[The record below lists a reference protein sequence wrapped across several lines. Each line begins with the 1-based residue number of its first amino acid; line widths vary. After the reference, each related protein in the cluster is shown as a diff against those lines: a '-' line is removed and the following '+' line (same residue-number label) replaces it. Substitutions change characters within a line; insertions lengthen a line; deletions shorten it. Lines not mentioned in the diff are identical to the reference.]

1 MADLRIHGKW
11 GGPGEEDTARFL
23 EKNLPKE
30 WIIDANV
37 YLPTED
43 HEDVDLV
50 VTGIN
55 RVFIVENKHW
65 GPIVLLDDR
74 VWEVQGKLGKKS
86 ARSSPMG
93 TLAQKSRK
101 AFQIVEK
108 AVPPGA
114 SILKQRPLD
123 RFLIL
128 SNPNLSL
135 HGSLKDIDHLA
146 PLNDAAV
153 RLQELDARR
162 SSDLKDYRSEIIQAI
177 AGLPARPDELTELG
191 DYSVTKKLERLGL
204 ARRFL
209 AEHKYAGESVVL
221 YCFDEPDSEEE
232 GRHQERE
239 TEVIKKLEGL
249 HRTWKTYP
257 PFVDERWGW
266 FIRPQ
271 VRPDG
276 ARSLSQLSVVEAL
289 RDFGPNPLRGLIQE
303 SFEALAQIHTL
314 GVVHRALSPSRVWL
328 GRSQRVLFSDFF
340 YARLDDRKTLVPI
353 PVDKGAR
360 TFAAPENIEDSHAAT
375 EASDVFSLASIFLQW
390 IRAEASADGSDP
402 LDAEPGILEL
412 LEACTTEKK
421 SSRPSAADVATELKT
436 SPALPVQSEQTHET
450 PDDPELSSSNSDE
463 FEPGH
468 LVGRFKLEE
477 KLGEGG
483 AAASWRAYD
492 THEER
497 MVVVRKLKRAQEFE
511 RLRGEPPFKSIN
523 NRFCQGHINLEPKPE
538 PGLHVVS
545 FIEGQTLEGRHTARP
560 FDVGE
565 LRKVGYN
572 LFLVLYE
579 AFHREGVVHGDI
591 SARNLLVNDDLE
603 VFFIDL
609 ASVVEIG
616 DPPPSATPRY
626 KAPELR
632 ADGGLTSAQSD
643 IYSAAAVLIDLML
656 KRPPYDGSPADA
668 DAGHVV
674 RKPTDDERALWGR
687 DGEALLKVLF
697 TAVNPDPAMRP
708 ARADEFARKIKLH
721 KAPELELLPAINA
734 QENVNETVA
743 NMRQLFVD
751 SHIGNMGMLALGGQF
766 ASDTYV
772 PTKLDSE
779 MLPKLLEGHYRLVLI
794 TGNPGDGKT
803 TFLNAMRAEVENRGG
818 STLEENQAQWSGI
831 LGQLSFTAV
840 MDASES
846 FEGESSDEILR
857 KAMVPKGSASQHV
870 TVVAMN
876 DGRLRQFVADF
887 EDEVEGLSEAWE
899 LAEKADEGAVAIIDL
914 KSRAL
919 VSERQQ
925 GLGLR
930 ALDTLVS
937 PGLWEDRGCGDCAA
951 KGVCPIF
958 RNVKFLRGQGRMGI
972 QRLTL
977 MSHLSSQRRATL
989 RDFRSAVSYAITKDL
1004 SCQDVHAAKESEEP
1018 VSSDTTLASWNIV
1031 FDTYSGDKLLSDWR
1045 RFDPSNSVSPAF
1057 LREVVEH
1064 AAESGLE
1071 IIDSDDLAS
1080 LARRHFMEE
1089 DFSDES
1095 LLASLGHY
1103 RHLLPFM
1110 RFVMDRVDGQ
1120 ALKSRL
1126 LDGLSKL
1133 SGVFLE
1139 NQAGLRVASYR
1150 VDPSWTLIKKIDE
1163 DSFSLRVESS
1173 PSDVVEFV
1181 PDSAFLVNEEVGAEL
1196 RVTLDMAEVLL
1207 RASEGELFGDDD
1219 SLAIRQQAH
1228 AFLERVSQSKGD
1240 RATLLSPSGTQ
1251 FEIQSSNGR
1260 IEMVDRK

>member
-1 MADLRIHGKW
+1 MAVLRIHGKW
-11 GGPGEEDTARFL
+11 GGPGEEETARFL

-37 YLPTED
+37 YLPTQE

-50 VTGIN
+50 VTGMN

-65 GPIVLLDDR
+65 GPILLLSDR
-74 VWEVQGKLGKKS
+74 NWEVKGSKDPS
-86 ARSSPMG
+86 RRSPMG
-93 TLAQKSRK
+93 NLAQKSRK
-101 AFQIVEK
+101 AFQIVQE

-114 SILKQRPLD
+114 SILRQRPLD
-123 RFLIL
+123 RLLIL
-128 SNPNLSL
+128 SHPNLSL
-135 HGSLKDIDHLA
+135 YGSLKDIDHLA
-146 PLNDAAV
+146 PLSESAV
-153 RLQELDARR
+153 RLQELDSRR
-162 SSDLKDYRSEIIQAI
+162 TSDLKEYRSEIIEAI

-191 DYSVTKKLERLGL
+191 DYSVTKKLENLGL

-209 AEHKYAGESVVL
+209 AEHKYDGESVVL

-232 GRHQERE
+232 ARHQERE
-239 TEVIKKLEGL
+239 TEAIKKLEGL
-249 HRTWKTYP
+249 QRTWKTYP

-276 ARSLSQLSVVEAL
+276 ARSLSQLSIAEAL

-303 SFEALAQIHTL
+303 AFEALAQIHAV
-314 GVVHRALSPSRVWL
+314 GVVHRALSPGRVWL
-328 GRSQRVLFSDFF
+328 GRSQRVIFSDFF
-340 YARLDDRKTLVPI
+340 YARLDDKKTLIPI
-353 PVDKGAR
+353 PVDKSAR
-360 TFAAPENIEDSHAAT
+360 TFAAPENAEDSHGAT
-375 EASDVFSLASIFLQW
+375 EASDVYSLASLFLQW

-402 LDAEPGILEL
+402 LEAEPGL
-412 LEACTTEKK
+412 LDLLDACTAEKK
-421 SSRPSAADVATELKT
+421 SARPSAADVAANIKARPAVLEHSEDLRAVDEKPEAT
-436 SPALPVQSEQTHET
+436 SSDS
-450 PDDPELSSSNSDE
+450 DD
-463 FEPGH
+463 FEPGNH
-468 LVGRFKLEE
+468 VGRFKLEE

-497 MVVVRKLKRAQEFE
+497 MVVVRRLKQAREFD

-545 FIEGQTLEGRHTARP
+545 YIEGQTLEERHSARP
-560 FDVGE
+560 FDVEE
-565 LRKVGYN
+565 LRKVGFN
-572 LFLVLYE
+572 LFSVLHD

-632 ADGGLTSAQSD
+632 VDGALTSAQSD

-656 KRPPYDGSPADA
+656 KRPPYEGSPAEPT
-668 DAGHVV
+668 AGQVV

-687 DGEALLKVLF
+687 DGEALLKILF
-697 TAVNPDPAMRP
+697 TAVNPDPSMRP
-708 ARADEFARKIKLH
+708 ARSDEFARKIKLH
-721 KAPELELLPAINA
+721 KAPELELLPEIHA
-734 QENVNETVA
+734 EDNVNETVTEL
-743 NMRQLFVD
+743 RQLFVD
-751 SHIGNMGMLALGGQF
+751 SQVGNRGMLALGGQF
-766 ASDTYV
+766 ADATYV
-772 PTKLDSE
+772 STKLDSD
-779 MLPKLLEGHYRLVLI
+779 MLPKLLEGKYRLVLI

-803 TFLNAMRAEVENRGG
+803 TFLNAMRSSVESRGG
-818 STLEENQAQWSGI
+818 DTLEENQALWSGI
-831 LGQLSFTAV
+831 MGQLSFTAV

-846 FEGESSDEILR
+846 FEGETSDEVLR
-857 KAMVPKGSASQHV
+857 KAMVPKGGASHHV

-876 DGRLRQFVADF
+876 DGRLRQFVNDF
-887 EDEVEGLSEAWE
+887 EDEVEGLREAWE
-899 LAEKADEGAVAIIDL
+899 GSKTADESAVAIIDL

-930 ALDTLVS
+930 ALDALVR
-937 PGLWEDRGCGDCAA
+937 PELWEDRGCGDCAA
-951 KGVCPIF
+951 KGICPIL
-958 RNVKFLRGQGRMGI
+958 RNVKFLRGQGKMGI

-989 RDFRSAVSYAITKDL
+989 RDFRSAVSYVITKDM
-1004 SCQDVHAAKESEEP
+1004 SCQDVHTAKKSEEP
-1018 VSSDTTLASWNIV
+1018 LSSDMTFASWNIV
-1031 FDTYSGDKLLSDWR
+1031 FDSDSGDKLLSDWR
-1045 RFDPSNSVSPAF
+1045 RFDPSSSVSPAF
-1057 LREVVEH
+1057 LRDVIERN
-1064 AAESGLE
+1064 AESGE
-1071 IIDSDDLAS
+1071 QVIDSYDLKS

-1095 LLASLGHY
+1095 LLESLGHY
-1103 RHLLPFM
+1103 RHLLPFL

-1120 ALKSRL
+1120 SLKSRL

-1133 SGVFLE
+1133 SGVFLD
-1139 NQAGLRVASYR
+1139 NQSGLRVASYR
-1150 VDPSWTLIKKIDE
+1150 VDPTWTLIKEIDE
-1163 DSFSLRVESS
+1163 DSFSLRVDSP

-1181 PDSAFLVNEEVGAEL
+1181 PDSAVLLNDELGAEL

-1207 RASEGELFGDDD
+1207 RASEGELFADDD
-1219 SLAIRQQAH
+1219 SLAIRQQAQS
-1228 AFLERVSQSKGD
+1228 FLERISQSRGD
-1240 RATLLSPSGTQ
+1240 RATLLAPSGTQ
-1251 FEIQSSNGR
+1251 FKIQSSDGR